1 MELVTDEDLW
11 YSMKNVLG
19 TLINSKK
26 EEPRVKLVVGVETS
40 LSHVK
45 TCQRNL

>member
-1 MELVTDEDLW
+1 MVQYEKGVRDID
-11 YSMKNVLG
+11 KF
-19 TLINSKK
+19 K
-26 EEPRVKLVVGVETS
+26 EREPRVKLVVGVETS